1 MDIKEAEK
9 LAKKLSGNYW
19 NYRWLKIVDEW
30 SATDIEGKRKHYTDV
45 RYELHEVYYDTEN
58 KPFMFTDQPVKF
70 VIEEYSD
77 MMQLIDS
84 ALAAGKEKVLL
95 LSKDDT
101 LIEID
106 EYMEGL

>member
-1 MDIKEAEK
+1 MDIKEAEE
-9 LAKKLSGNYW
+9 LAKRVSGNYW

-30 SATDIEGKRKHYTDV
+30 DATDIEGKPKHYTDV
-45 RYELHEVYYDTEN
+45 RYELHEVYYNAEN

-70 VIEEYSD
+70 VTEEYSD
-77 MMQLIDS
+77 IIRLIGS

-95 LSKDDT
+95 LEDEK

>member
-30 SATDIEGKRKHYTDV
+30 DGVNVEGEPEHYKDV
-45 RYELHEVYYDTEN
+45 RYELHEVYYDKEN

-70 VIEEYSD
+70 VTEEYSD
-77 MMQLIDS
+77 IIQLISS

-95 LSKDDT
+95 LEDEK